1 MKNLVKLINDL
12 EQVEAQQRA
21 NENQKKGKVLFYI
34 YLAAYWEFPNG
45 DNIMAIKTQQ
55 KINLTERLLGLV
67 ENPYIY
73 CIVHLENA
81 YKYKP
86 G

>member
-1 MKNLVKLINDL
+1 MLIDQLEFDRRNIHIYRDLDMKNLVKLINDL

-45 DNIMAIKTQQ
+45 DNIMALKT
-55 KINLTERLLGLV
+55 
-67 ENPYIY
+67 
-73 CIVHLENA
+73 
-81 YKYKP
+81 
-86 G
+86 

>member
-45 DNIMAIKTQQ
+45 DNIMAIKT
-55 KINLTERLLGLV
+55 
-67 ENPYIY
+67 
-73 CIVHLENA
+73 
-81 YKYKP
+81 
-86 G
+86 